1 MWLSLFKAVGNRDAG
16 QMLVFSE
23 QLLSSQATNMSFHQR
38 AYLLMAGMT
47 GALVLHDKE
56 KAMAI
61 WDRHGQDVVRRGGAP
76 GLIFVFRLL
85 VAHSASEHPVA
96 LGLATR

>member
-16 QMLVFSE
+16 QMLVLSE
-23 QLLSSQATNMSFHQR
+23 QLLSQATNLSFPQR

-47 GALVLHDKE
+47 GALASHDKE

-61 WDRHGQDVVRRGGAP
+61 WDRHGQDIVRRGGAS
-76 GLIFVFRLL
+76 GLLFRLL
-85 VAHSASEHPVA
+85 VAHSASEQPVA